1 MYAWLETQV
10 RPVLRRYLGN
20 EEGQDALTWLLILLV
35 LFLIFSGRRVLV
47 Q

>member
-20 EEGQDALTWLLILLV
+20 EEGQDVLTWLLILLV
-35 LFLIFSGRRVLV
+35 LWLIIAGRRLV
-47 Q
+47 VQ